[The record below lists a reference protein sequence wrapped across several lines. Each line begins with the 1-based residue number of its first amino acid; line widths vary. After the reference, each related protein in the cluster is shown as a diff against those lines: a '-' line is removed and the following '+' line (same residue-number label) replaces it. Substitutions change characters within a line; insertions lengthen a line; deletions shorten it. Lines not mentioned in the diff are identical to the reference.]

1 METSDGIMPKGRKS
15 EMLSFYITIK
25 QKVQS
30 SNKLLMLSSYSN
42 IISHEYRACDTFHE
56 NFIKCKTLYLNS

>member
-25 QKVQS
+25 TESTEFKQTPHVE
-30 SNKLLMLSSYSN
+30 L
-42 IISHEYRACDTFHE
+42 I
-56 NFIKCKTLYLNS
+56 